1 MRARLLKFIG
11 AFAVILSVAVLLRPA
26 QVTVAQQ
33 APAVA
38 AKAAASNSALAVS
51 LKTPWGEPDLQGIW
65 MDESDTPLQALQRIA
80 GEESGTDPGYKVYA
94 LQRLSNKPSLPVSRL
109 NPFAVTQFVYA
120 LRN

>member
-80 GEESGTDPGYKVYA
+80 GEESGAIA
-94 LQRLSNKPSLPVSRL
+94 LNGHGSG
-109 NPFAVTQFVYA
+109 
-120 LRN
+120 